1 MSRNLT
7 HRIINWVG
15 ILLILL
21 NALAPGLSHA
31 RHSLMFGSGST
42 GLLDLC
48 VTTGNGD
55 SGSAQSASGSEGD
68 GASLLTGSGECALCA
83 HSPLSAAVAIDPHGD
98 VPSPA
103 HLRLQAPAHEET
115 IARDRALYPP
125 AQPRAPPLA
134 C

>member
-1 MSRNLT
+1 MSRSLT
-7 HRIINWVG
+7 HRTINWIG

-21 NALAPGLSHA
+21 NALAPGLAHA
-31 RHSLMFGSGST
+31 RHSLMFGSGSA

-48 VTTGNGD
+48 VTAPDNGSADPGSTLSSD
-55 SGSAQSASGSEGD
+55 SGD
-68 GASLLTGSGECALCA
+68 CALCA
-83 HSPLSAAVAIDPHGD
+83 HSPLSAAVAIDTQGD

-103 HLRLQAPAHEET
+103 RLLLQAPVHEET

-125 AQPRAPPLA
+125 AQPRAPPLT

>member
-1 MSRNLT
+1 MSRTLT
-7 HRIINWVG
+7 QRFINWIG

-31 RHSLMFGSGST
+31 RHSLMFGAGSSG
-42 GLLDLC
+42 LFDLC
-48 VTTGNGD
+48 VTTPDNGSPDQGSTLSSD
-55 SGSAQSASGSEGD
+55 SGD
-68 GASLLTGSGECALCA
+68 CALCA
-83 HSPLSAAVAIDPHGD
+83 HSPLSAAVAIDTHGD

-103 HLRLQAPAHEET
+103 RLLLRAPVHEET

>member
-21 NALAPGLSHA
+21 NALAPGLAHA
-31 RHSLMFGSGST
+31 RHSLMFGSGSA
-42 GLLDLC
+42 GLFDLC
-48 VTTGNGD
+48 VTASDINSGNVAATPSDNDGGTTLSSD
-55 SGSAQSASGSEGD
+55 SGD
-68 GASLLTGSGECALCA
+68 CALCA
-83 HSPLSAAVAIDPHGD
+83 HSPLSAAVAIDTHGD

-103 HLRLQAPAHEET
+103 RLLLLAPVHEET

>member
-31 RHSLMFGSGST
+31 RHSLMFGSGSA
-42 GLLDLC
+42 GLFDLC
-48 VTTGNGD
+48 VTASD
-55 SGSAQSASGSEGD
+55 MVSGSAATPSNSDGGATLSSGSGD
-68 GASLLTGSGECALCA
+68 CALCA
-83 HSPLSAAVAIDPHGD
+83 HSPLSAAVAIDTHGD
-98 VPSPA
+98 VPTA
-103 HLRLQAPAHEET
+103 ARLLLLAPVHEET